1 MKHLSGSNP
10 GRAASQG
17 RPGNLDLVM
26 RARGMRYEWL
36 VSTCKGLS
44 ARLARFGSRSMA
56 PTEPDRIQDPR
67 AISSTLS
74 A

>member
-1 MKHLSGSNP
+1 MKQSGSNRGHP
-10 GRAASQG
+10 ASQA
-17 RPGNLDLVM
+17 RPGSLDPVMQARAMRYQWLVM
-26 RARGMRYEWL
+26 TFR
-36 VSTCKGLS
+36 GLS
-44 ARLARFGSRSMA
+44 ARLARFGSQPMA